1 MEKSEK
7 DKVLNGLEQDLDMW
21 DRYCFISHH
30 GALIANLVWAG
41 IVFRSCLVSDAEM
54 FKKAVLGL
62 LAAFRPWAAWVFK
75 ALELNAGFEI
85 DRTAHADGKLQDNDI
100 VVFRYADVLLMRA
113 EAKVRNGDSGYADL
127 NAVITDAVGNYVTDV
142 KNGAFPNESESY

>member
-85 DRTAHADGKLQDNDI
+85 DRTA
-100 VVFRYADVLLMRA
+100 LLA
-113 EAKVRNGDSGYADL
+113 SGIAFGL
-127 NAVITDAVGNYVTDV
+127 AVIDQFFSHSAQRAWERLEDASDALERDRND
-142 KNGAFPNESESY
+142 AREE